1 MDSTYITMKKV
12 QKILISQPR
21 PQLDRNPYSD
31 MANSY
36 GVQCDFH
43 QLIKVEGIG
52 VRVFRDQHIYLE
64 DYTAVIVNSR
74 LGIDHYFRMAEEMRF
89 SVPETMHYY
98 CISEAVGN
106 YLQKYIQYRKRKVFA
121 AENNRFEDLLPAMHR
136 RPHEKYLMV
145 MSDVHNEQTLNMFAE
160 NNIVVKPAIMYR
172 TVATEWPKDKP
183 FDYDMIV
190 LFTPSGVAALKKN
203 FPNWEQGDTVI
214 AAFGANTVAALETA
228 GFHVAIKAPTS
239 KYASITTAIKDF
251 LDAQNED

>member
-1 MDSTYITMKKV
+1 MKQVK
-12 QKILISQPR
+12 KILISQPR
-21 PQLDRNPYSD
+21 PQVERNPYSG
-31 MANSY
+31 MENEF

-43 QLIKVEGIG
+43 QLIKIEGIG
-52 VRVFRDQHIYLE
+52 VCEFRDQHIYLE

-89 SVPETMHYY
+89 SVPESMHYY

-136 RPHEKYLMV
+136 RPQEKYLMV
-145 MSDVHNEQTLNMFAE
+145 MSDVHNEETLNMFAE

-172 TVATEWPKDKP
+172 TVASEWPKDKP

-190 LFTPSGVAALKKN
+190 LFTPSGVAALRKN

-214 AAFGANTVAALETA
+214 AAFGANTVAALEEA
-228 GFHVAIKAPTS
+228 GLRVDIKAPS
-239 KYASITTAIKDF
+239 PKYPSITTAIKDF
-251 LDAQNED
+251 LEKQHEE

>member
-31 MANSY
+31 MENSY

-52 VRVFRDQHIYLE
+52 VREFRDQHIYLE

-136 RPHEKYLMV
+136 RPQEKYLMV
-145 MSDVHNEQTLNMFAE
+145 MSDVHNEETLNMFAE

>member
-52 VRVFRDQHIYLE
+52 VREFRDQHIYLE

-89 SVPETMHYY
+89 PVPETMHYY

-228 GFHVAIKAPTS
+228 GFHVNIKAPTS

>member
-1 MDSTYITMKKV
+1 MKQVK
-12 QKILISQPR
+12 KILISQPR
-21 PQLDRNPYSD
+21 PQVERNPYSGKEND
-31 MANSY
+31 Y

-52 VRVFRDQHIYLE
+52 VREFRDQHIYLE

-89 SVPETMHYY
+89 SVPESMHYY

-136 RPHEKYLMV
+136 RPQEKYLMV
-145 MSDVHNEQTLNMFAE
+145 MSDVHNEETLNMFAE

-172 TVATEWPKDKP
+172 TVASEWPKDKP

-190 LFTPSGVAALKKN
+190 LFTPSGVAALRKN

-214 AAFGANTVAALETA
+214 AAFGANTVAALEEA
-228 GFHVAIKAPTS
+228 GLRVDIKAPS
-239 KYASITTAIKDF
+239 PKYPSITTAIKDF
-251 LDAQNED
+251 LEKQHEE

>member
-52 VRVFRDQHIYLE
+52 VREFRDQHIYLE

-228 GFHVAIKAPTS
+228 GFQVAIKAPTS